1 MRASRASRVIGLL
14 CLFAAVRVSA
24 DSAKEAEREMALA
37 QDALDHNDYPEA
49 LQHFAAAQTLAPQA
63 SGPFLGLGLTYAA
76 IDRCQEA
83 VPLLEEYRRRKGPSA
98 NPKAERTIAEC
109 KSRPG
114 TGKLVLESRPTGV
127 DVFRDIPGQPR
138 LGTTPLVV
146 ELPVGRHTLLLK
158 SPGYLMNTVTVQIRP
173 GQETRELSGLRAQTS
188 DADVAV
194 TTSPLAA
201 PRPEAAKPTR
211 TGLYIGLGVGLG
223 LLVVIGATAGAI
235 VGTRRVEPAPP
246 TFPAISLGA
255 TQ

>member
-1 MRASRASRVIGLL
+1 MGLL
-14 CLFAAVRVSA
+14 WLFAASIAQA
-24 DSAKEAEREMALA
+24 DPAKDAEREMTLA
-37 QDALDHNDYPEA
+37 QEALDHNDYPEA

-158 SPGYLMNTVTVQIRP
+158 APGFLMNTVTVQIRS
-173 GQETRELSGLRAQTS
+173 GQETRELAGLRAQTS
-188 DADVAV
+188 ETEVAV
-194 TTSPLAA
+194 AIPPVAA
-201 PRPEAAKPTR
+201 PSPEAAKPSR

-223 LLVVIGATAGAI
+223 LLVVIGVTAGAI

-246 TFPAISLGA
+246 SFPAISLGA